1 MKLLS
6 CFSSFSLME
15 MLEIVFLVVGG
26 FRFMDLLDDVTLLYA
41 GKKKLAF
48 WEYPLVNKHSY

>member
-1 MKLLS
+1 
-6 CFSSFSLME
+6 ME

-41 GKKKLAF
+41 GKKTGLLGIPSGKQT
-48 WEYPLVNKHSY
+48 